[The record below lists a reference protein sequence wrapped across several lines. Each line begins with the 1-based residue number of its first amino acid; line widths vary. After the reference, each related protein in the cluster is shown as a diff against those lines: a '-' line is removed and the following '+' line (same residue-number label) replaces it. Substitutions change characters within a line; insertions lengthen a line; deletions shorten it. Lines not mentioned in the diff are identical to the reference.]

1 MIPSRAGQELGEV
14 LEDKNEMSD
23 KRIIVQGDHENVYPI
38 STLRPTHSN
47 SSRRRKGIPHRAPL
61 GP

>member
-1 MIPSRAGQELGEV
+1 MARRRIMSSKQIKEGEEEEDRGREGILIEQENG
-14 LEDKNEMSD
+14 KTH
-23 KRIIVQGDHENVYPI
+23 Q
-38 STLRPTHSN
+38 STLCPPQST